1 MEEREEATMEG
12 VQKEVKGKRKERKKE
27 ERGKV
32 GARNGRVASG
42 DGVLKRRGSKE
53 VGDRKKSYLL
63 ERCYAEKQ
71 KEAGGRRH

>member
-1 MEEREEATMEG
+1 MGE
-12 VQKEVKGKRKERKKE
+12 VQKEVKGKTKERKE
-27 ERGKV
+27 VERGRVV
-32 GARNGRVASG
+32 GARNGRVAGG